1 MEKGKQIWEVMPKL
15 GRPQFFDSPED
26 LWERAM
32 GYFKWAIDNPWYRH
46 EAIKSGDYAGSTM
59 KVATARPFTLHGL
72 CVYLGCTT
80 SYFRT
85 FKVEERVNKEAF
97 LAVFDKLE
105 EIIYQ
110 QKFEG
115 AAVGAFKENL
125 IARDLGLIDRKEVD
139 NKGAIA
145 INISK
150 DEELLGE

>member
-1 MEKGKQIWEVMPKL
+1 MEKGKNLWEVMPKP
-15 GRPQFFDSPED
+15 GRPKFFDSPED

-32 GYFKWAIDNPWYRH
+32 GYFRWADANPWYKH

-59 KVATARPFTLHGL
+59 KVATARPYTLHGL
-72 CVYLGCTT
+72 CQYLGCTT
-80 SYFRT
+80 SYFRS
-85 FKVEERVNKEAF
+85 FKSEERINKEVF
-97 LAVFDKLE
+97 LTVIEHLE
-105 EIIYQ
+105 ETIYN